1 MKLTLDQINA
11 LKTVIDTYYQRER
24 DHYRLVKNDP
34 CFQRHIFD
42 ELFVLKQALKE
53 HSHETN
59 IK

>member
-11 LKTVIDTYYQRER
+11 LKTVIDTYYQRELE
-24 DHYRLVKNDP
+24 HYKTVKNDP

-53 HSHETN
+53 NQNDCT
-59 IK
+59 